1 MKLTCFCRHEATLFV
16 ISCKMTQIL
25 AILNAHHS
33 ISIFFKSVSIK
44 TAPLHQRNTLL
55 YLVHITQLHL
65 QFISNKSLNIHQSKT
80 YMFLLTWN
88 NFMVVWAHGAIT
100 RCITLKKYSVCDAV
114 HKKKIMTQLRW
125 WDVEMFLQ
133 VHFSAT
139 KNNEH
144 DTKNFNSNLM
154 IAKNFKQKLNV
165 RLKLQTVHLF
175 TKFPLKTNKL
185 MVTKKFA

>member
-1 MKLTCFCRHEATLFV
+1 VKLTCFRRHEATLVV
-16 ISCKMTQIL
+16 IFLKKKQIL
-25 AILNAHHS
+25 RILNAHHS

-44 TAPLHQRNTLL
+44 TLPLHQRNTLL
-55 YLVHITQLHL
+55 FLFHITQLHL

-80 YMFLLTWN
+80 YLFLMTRN
-88 NFMVVWAHGAIT
+88 NFMVVWSHGAIT
-100 RCITLKKYSVCDAV
+100 RCITLKKYSVCGAV
-114 HKKKIMTQLRW
+114 DKKKIMTQLRW

-154 IAKNFKQKLNV
+154 LAQNFKQKLNV
-165 RLKLQTVHLF
+165 RLKSQTGRVHI
-175 TKFPLKTNKL
+175 KKQ
-185 MVTKKFA
+185 VTTQC